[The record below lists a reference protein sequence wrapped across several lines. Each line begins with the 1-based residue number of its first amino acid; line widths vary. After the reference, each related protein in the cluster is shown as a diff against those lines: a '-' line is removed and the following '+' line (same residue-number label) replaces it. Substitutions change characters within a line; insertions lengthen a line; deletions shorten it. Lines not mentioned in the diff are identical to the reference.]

1 MAPVTFG
8 AQHADPHPDGFDAFL
23 ADARRRVDGGEAV
36 SVAIRTL
43 IHWVGAER
51 RGTRVLNQV
60 QDALDRHGLVTEPSF
75 STGWVDNRV
84 ALRRASTQSLPV
96 EGDESRV
103 PTSRTPTEEVSLT
116 VRNLQS
122 ATGGVTSVQRN
133 SSLPL
138 TRAYMLR
145 YDYSQ
150 LAVMAGER
158 QLVGA
163 VSWES
168 MALAAIRDPNFRLA
182 DATIPARAVE
192 LDDDLIELIP
202 VIADKGFVF
211 VIGLDRKLSGIV
223 TTADLSVQFRTLAG
237 PFLVIGEI
245 ERRLRLTL
253 SNHFTVAE
261 LGEVRDPGDTNRT
274 IDSVNDLTL
283 GETLRML
290 ENPANWDR
298 LNWPVDR
305 AEFINALNDVK
316 AIRNEVMHFSPDP
329 LSSHQEESLTNFVGW
344 LRAMEPV
351 PS

>member
-1 MAPVTFG
+1 MQNG
-8 AQHADPHPDGFDAFL
+8 DPSPDSFDAFL
-23 ADARRRVDGGEAV
+23 AEARQRVDDGKAV

-43 IHWVGAER
+43 IRYVGAER
-51 RGTRVLNQV
+51 RGTRVLGQV
-60 QDALDRHGLVTEPSF
+60 QEALDRHGLVTEPSF

-84 ALRRASTQSLPV
+84 ELRLASGPSSAQLAND
-96 EGDESRV
+96 GG
-103 PTSRTPTEEVSLT
+103 TSTLAHAASDEVSLT

-122 ATGGVTSVQRN
+122 ATSGVTSVQRN
-133 SSLPL
+133 SDLL
-138 TRAYMLR
+138 LARAFMLR
-145 YDYSQ
+145 FDYSQ

-168 MALAAIRDPNFRLA
+168 MALAAIRDPGFTLA

-202 VIADKGFVF
+202 VIAEKGFVF
-211 VIGLDRKLSGIV
+211 VTGPDRKLSGIV

-253 SNHFTVAE
+253 SNHFSVME
-261 LGEVRDPGDTNRT
+261 LGQVRDPADTGRT

-316 AIRNEVMHFSPDP
+316 TIRNEVMHFSPDP
-329 LSSHQEESLTNFVGW
+329 LSSDQEEALTNFVGW
-344 LRAMEPV
+344 LRAMEPAA
-351 PS
+351 S

>member
-1 MAPVTFG
+1 MAARNG
-8 AQHADPHPDGFDAFL
+8 DPGPDGFDAFL
-23 ADARRRVDGGEAV
+23 AETRQRVDNGEIP
-36 SVAIRTL
+36 SVTIRTL
-43 IHWVGAER
+43 IRYVGAER
-51 RGTRVLNQV
+51 RGARVLSQV
-60 QDALDRHGLVTEPSF
+60 QRALDRHGLVTEPPF
-75 STGWVDNRV
+75 GTGWVDNRV
-84 ALRRASTQSLPV
+84 ELRLPS
-96 EGDESRV
+96 E
-103 PTSRTPTEEVSLT
+103 PSRTQLTADGGASMLSQAASEEVSLT

-122 ATGGVTSVQRN
+122 AASGVKCVQRN
-133 SSLPL
+133 SNLL
-138 TRAYMLR
+138 LARAYMLR

-168 MALAAIRDPNFRLA
+168 MALAAIRNPDFALA
-182 DATIPARAVE
+182 DATIPARDVE
-192 LDDDLIELIP
+192 LDDDLIDLIP
-202 VIADKGFVF
+202 VIAEKGFVF
-211 VIGLDRKLSGIV
+211 VTGPDRKLSGIV

-253 SNHFTVAE
+253 SNHFNVVE
-261 LGEVRDPGDTNRT
+261 LAQVQDPADTSRT

-283 GETLRML
+283 GETLRVL

-305 AEFINALNDVK
+305 AEFIHALNDVK
-316 AIRNEVMHFSPDP
+316 SIRNEVMHFSPDP
-329 LSSHQEESLTNFVGW
+329 LSNDQEEALTNFVGW

-351 PS
+351 AA